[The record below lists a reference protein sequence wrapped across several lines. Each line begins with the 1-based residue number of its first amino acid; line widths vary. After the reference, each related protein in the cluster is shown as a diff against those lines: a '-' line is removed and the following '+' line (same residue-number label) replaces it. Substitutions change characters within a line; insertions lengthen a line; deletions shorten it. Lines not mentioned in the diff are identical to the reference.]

1 MLSSGQLFANIER
14 VDDNVCWSGDKMIQQ
29 KTMQDMQTE
38 VDQYIRQFKEGYFSP
53 LAMVARL
60 VEELGELSRE
70 VNHVYGEKPKK
81 ATEAENTIENELG
94 DLLFVTICLANSLG
108 IDLQRTHDQVMHKF
122 ATRDKDRWT
131 KVEDEKE
138 KL

>member
-1 MLSSGQLFANIER
+1 
-14 VDDNVCWSGDKMIQQ
+14 MIQQ

-60 VEELGELSRE
+60 AEELGELSRE

-108 IDLQRTHDQVMHKF
+108 IDLQRAHDQVMHKF

-131 KVEDEKE
+131 KVENEKE